1 MTDTGRIRYFQAE
14 TERIKYCLE
23 IVKTYD
29 LCEKSDRESVRD
41 ILREIYAR
49 LDMWDALQN
58 GDYECHCSQDEKDIL
73 IYG

>member
-1 MTDTGRIRYFQAE
+1 MMDTGRIRYFEAE

-23 IVKTYD
+23 IAAGYD
-29 LCEKSDRESVRD
+29 LCGKDNREIVRD
-41 ILREIYAR
+41 LLREIFAR

-58 GDYECHCSQDEKDIL
+58 GDYECHCSQDEKDLL